1 MALSTSQV
9 DAAAM
14 VAEDRLTNDQIGAA
28 IGVTRKTIER
38 WKSDA
43 EFAAR
48 VAEIVEAARA
58 EALRCG
64 VAVKAER
71 IRGYQDR
78 YQRMRALL
86 DARAAMGQRLVAA
99 TQGDSDADRYL
110 RSLFGKGE
118 LPPGLETGLLVKTVK
133 VVGKVTEE
141 EWSVDTGLLSE
152 MRACEKQA
160 AQEMGD
166 WTERQEH
173 TGARGGPIVVSRGP
187 DLSGLSVEELEALE
201 RTATRLA
208 LPAGAAGG
216 DTGGEGPPEPA

>member
-1 MALSTSQV
+1 MNGEAVHGITPFPWSTKATEAVQL
-9 DAAAM
+9 
-14 VAEDRLTNDQIGAA
+14 VADDRLSDEQIAA
-28 IGVTRKTIER
+28 QVGVVRKTLHNWR
-38 WKSDA
+38 QHP

-141 EWSVDTGLLSE
+141 EWSVDTGLLAE
-152 MRACEKQA
+152 MRATEKQA

-166 WTERQEH
+166 WTEKRELAGPG
-173 TGARGGPIVVSRGP
+173 GAGLHFTIAIDRAAQVAGDDAP
-187 DLSGLSVEELEALE
+187 DDAE
-201 RTATRLA
+201 T
-208 LPAGAAGG
+208 
-216 DTGGEGPPEPA
+216 

>member
-1 MALSTSQV
+1 MRWQAKHEE
-9 DAAAM
+9 AAQL
-14 VAEDRLTNDQIGAA
+14 VADDRLSNEQIAA
-28 IGVTRKTIER
+28 RMGVTRQAMDL
-38 WKSDA
+38 WKLDPA
-43 EFAAR
+43 FKAR

-99 TQGDSDADRYL
+99 LQGEGDADRYL

-152 MRACEKQA
+152 MRATEKQA

-166 WTERQEH
+166 WTEKREVA
-173 TGARGGPIVVSRGP
+173 GPGGGPQLVQVVYDDP
-187 DLSGLSVEELEALE
+187 DAPTSGAVGHG
-201 RTATRLA
+201 TA
-208 LPAGAAGG
+208 
-216 DTGGEGPPEPA
+216 GE